1 MYDTIVVP
9 TDGSENAR
17 RAADHAV
24 GLAAASGATVH
35 ALSVVDATRL
45 GPFTPT
51 DVEIS
56 EIRSSLRREAE
67 EATEVVVERCHDA
80 GVDCVAAVRVGV
92 PHQTIRE
99 YSEEVGADLVVV
111 GTHGRTGLPRAM
123 LGSVTERV
131 VRTSDVPVLTVG
143 PD

>member
-1 MYDTIVVP
+1 MYETIVVP

-24 GLAAASGATVH
+24 DIASKTGATVH
-35 ALSVVDATRL
+35 AISVVDATRL

-56 EIRSSLRREAE
+56 DIRSSLRGEAE
-67 EATEVVVERCHDA
+67 RATEAVVERCRNA
-80 GVDCVAAVRVGV
+80 SIDCVTAVRVGV
-92 PHQTIRE
+92 PHETIVD
-99 YSEEVGADLVVV
+99 YADEVAADLLVV
-111 GTHGRTGLPRAM
+111 GTHGRTGVPRAL